1 MENTKE
7 PVEENYVEIH
17 VEEVDQ
23 NDDLQMR
30 LWYQFM
36 RDPEDRLSI
45 FQSPQSART
54 TNLSS
59 RPSAFSAISR
69 SPLSSRLNSV
79 LVND

>member
-7 PVEENYVEIH
+7 PVEENYDEIH

-36 RDPEDRLSI
+36 RYPEDRSSI
-45 FQSPQSART
+45 FRSSQSAR
-54 TNLSS
+54 
-59 RPSAFSAISR
+59 PSCF
-69 SPLSSRLNSV
+69 LD
-79 LVND
+79 NDWIRNIQR